1 MRYFNAQSNL
11 EAYLRLSR
19 AAGDEWLAAIEDV
32 LSPAV
37 YGCYLSNPQGVV
49 GSMSV
54 LEVDAGTVCVLE
66 LCQGMELTCCRL
78 QRPLVVWSVT
88 GECNLTLHGAAGLSL
103 YPLAVI
109 PANSEFTLSAGDGS
123 RLILV
128 LPMNCLPQR
137 RPCHKSSLAIAS
149 EIQRFMLMSGYLQD
163 HQHACRVA
171 RDLFL
176 RIDDLLARPVAN
188 ACEDIPEL
196 DRRLVRVIEKIQS
209 EPQWEFDL
217 AELAKHAGV
226 SERNLYYLMRR
237 ETGLTPYRY
246 YQRCRLIRVR
256 RRLVDCQ
263 CDVPHIS
270 WYAADEGFTHLGRF
284 AALYRA
290 HFGELPSET
299 VQWRRSLQAR
309 DQGFAELA

>member
-19 AAGDEWLAAIEDV
+19 AAGDEWMSAIEGL
-32 LSPAV
+32 LSPAA
-37 YGCYLSNPQGVV
+37 YGCYLTNPQGVV

-54 LEVDAGTVCVLE
+54 LEVDAGKVCVMDLY
-66 LCQGMELTCCRL
+66 QGMELTCCRL
-78 QRPLVVWSVT
+78 QQSLVVLSVM
-88 GECNLTLHGAAGLSL
+88 GECNLTLHGAADPSV

-109 PANSEFTLSAGDGS
+109 PANREFTLSAGDSS

-128 LPMNCLPQR
+128 LPMNNLPQR
-137 RPCHKSSLAIAS
+137 HLPHASSLLVAS
-149 EIQRFMLMSGYLQD
+149 EIQRFLLMSGYLQD
-163 HQHACRVA
+163 HRHACEA
-171 RDLFL
+171 ATDLFL
-176 RIDDLLARPVAN
+176 RIDDLLASPEAD
-188 ACEDIPEL
+188 ACDDVPEL
-196 DRRLVRVIEKIQS
+196 DRRLVKVIEKIRT

-226 SERNLYYLMRR
+226 SERNLYYLMKR

-256 RRLVDCQ
+256 KRLVDCQ

-284 AALYRA
+284 AALYRE

-299 VQWRRSLQAR
+299 VQWRRRLQA
-309 DQGFAELA
+309 QGAAELA